1 LLPQAQIIFLRRKLP
16 HQTMHLPTDLINKEL
31 KTFETRF
38 KEAVQ
43 SRAPLLDRIM
53 RIIVKRKGK
62 QLRPMFVLLSAKLC
76 GTVTEPAYRAASL
89 VELLHTATLVHDDVV
104 DDSMERRGFFST
116 YALWKAKANVL
127 IGDYLL
133 AKGLLLSLDNADY
146 KVLHFLSDAVRKMS
160 EGELLQMQKTRSLN
174 MDENVYYEIIQNKT
188 ASLLASACAAGA
200 WSSSL
205 DENIAEKM
213 RLFGEKT
220 GMAFQIKDDLFD
232 YASENVGK
240 PTGNDIK
247 EKKLTLPLIYTLNN
261 TDKSTR
267 RKIIYIVKNNN
278 NDKKKV
284 QWVIETVEATGGI
297 SYAKEKM
304 QAFKKE
310 ALDILHQFPES
321 PARQGLED
329 MVLYVTDRKY

>member
-1 LLPQAQIIFLRRKLP
+1 MR
-16 HQTMHLPTDLINKEL
+16 LPTDLISEEL
-31 KTFETRF
+31 KIFESRF
-38 KEAVQ
+38 KDAVRSQ
-43 SRAPLLDRIM
+43 APLLDRIM
-53 RIIVKRKGK
+53 RYVVKRKGK

-76 GTVTEPAYRAASL
+76 GEINDPSYRAASL

-133 AKGLLLSLDNADY
+133 AKGLLLSLDNNDH
-146 KVLHFLSDAVRKMS
+146 KILHILSDAVRKMS
-160 EGELLQMQKTRSLN
+160 EGELLQLEKARNLN
-174 MDENVYYEIIQNKT
+174 LKEDIYYEIIRNKT

-200 WSSSL
+200 WSSCN
-205 DENIAEKM
+205 DEIKTEKM

-232 YASENVGK
+232 YTSENIGK

-247 EKKLTLPLIYTLNN
+247 EKKLTLPLIYALNN
-261 TDKSTR
+261 TDKETR
-267 RKIIYIVKNNN
+267 RRIIYIVKNNN
-278 NDKKKV
+278 TDKDKVGWVIKKV
-284 QWVIETVEATGGI
+284 EEIGGI

-304 QAFKKE
+304 NAYKKE
-310 ALDILHQFPES
+310 AIDILRDFPES

-329 MVLYVTDRKY
+329 MVLFVTDRKY